1 MNKTLIKKLF
11 NLECFKFGSFIL
23 KKGQISPFYINLR
36 NIISE
41 PEILKI
47 IAQIVYNKHIKKYH
61 FDTIEKGEILSI
73 CGLPYAGIPLATYIS
88 CLYNIPLL
96 LLRKEEKKHGTKQMI
111 EGITSN
117 TKKVILIDDIITS
130 GSSIQESLQYFSN
143 FEILDIIT
151 IIDREQRKIIDND
164 YKYLYK
170 ITEILHFLKLGKII
184 NREEYESALK
194 FIEKN

>member
-1 MNKTLIKKLF
+1 MNKTLIKQLF
-11 NLECFKFGSFIL
+11 NLECIKFGSFTL
-23 KKGQISPFYINLR
+23 KNGQTSPFYINLR
-36 NIISE
+36 NIISK

-47 IAQIVYNKHIKKYH
+47 IAQIVYREHIKKYH
-61 FDTIEKGEILSI
+61 LDAIEKGEILSI
-73 CGLPYAGIPLATYIS
+73 CGLPYAGIPLAAYIS
-88 CLYNIPLL
+88 CIYDIPLL
-96 LLRKEEKKHGTKQMI
+96 LLRKEEKKYGTKQMI

-117 TKKVILIDDIITS
+117 THKIILIDDIITS
-130 GSSIQESLQYFSN
+130 GSSIQESLQYFSD

-151 IIDREQRKIIDND
+151 IIDREQVKIYDID

-184 NREEYESALK
+184 SREEYETTLK

>member
-1 MNKTLIKKLF
+1 MNKTLIKQLF
-11 NLECFKFGSFIL
+11 NLECIKFGSFTL
-23 KKGQISPFYINLR
+23 KNGKTSPFYINLR

-41 PEILKI
+41 PEILKT
-47 IAQIVYNKHIKKYH
+47 IAKIVYKEYIKKYH
-61 FDTIEKGEILSI
+61 LNAIEKGEILSI

-88 CLYNIPLL
+88 CLYDIPLL
-96 LLRKEEKKHGTKQMI
+96 LLRKEEKKYGTKQMI

-117 TKKVILIDDIITS
+117 TNKVILIDDIITS
-130 GSSIQESLQYFSN
+130 GSSIQESLKYFSN
-143 FEILDIIT
+143 LEILAIVT
-151 IIDREQRKIIDND
+151 VIDREHKKIYDID

-184 NREEYESALK
+184 NREEYETSLK